1 MISNEDRDR
10 VREATDIVSLVQ
22 ETVILKQRG
31 SDDFWGCCPF
41 HQEKSP
47 SFHVRAA
54 AGLWHC
60 FGCGEGGDV
69 FEYVKKRENLDFP
82 EAIRY
87 LAARAGIEL
96 HETSSVH
103 RGPQRSR
110 LEECLSAAQTYYQSV
125 LLRSKDHQAE
135 AARKYLSGRGFGL
148 EVCKRWGIGFAPA
161 TSTLVQDLTQR
172 GFKPQELE
180 AADLA
185 LNRSGRMRERFFNRV
200 MFPITNERGITIGFG
215 GRVLGDEKPK
225 YLNSKDSS
233 IWHKSKNLFAFD
245 KAKDAIL
252 AAEEVIIV
260 EGYTDCI
267 SLHEAGLTHSVA
279 VLGTALTGD
288 HIKMLSRLRA
298 KRIISLFD
306 GDEAG
311 QRAAAKVARFVD
323 KTPAHLLVCLLPEN
337 LDPAEYLEKNG
348 VDSLRQELQRA
359 LPVMDFIMDKEFK
372 DASDWTPGTRIV
384 KLKEVAEIFAPLMNS
399 PVLATY
405 ITRIADFL
413 NISNDEVMK
422 EIHMAAARQAKGEAY
437 RRQQNIPGTNDLS
450 TAPSPQS
457 APGPQSTSRSQS
469 APNSQS
475 ALSSQSAPS
484 PQAAPTLTQEEALRL
499 KMERELLSLLAENRG
514 RFSEDFHEVD
524 GVAWLDASD
533 EAIFRSLKQTKPSDE
548 TAAIMSR
555 IMSDCVDAP
564 RILAAA
570 ESELDSQEKAFK
582 EARFLINNILFLQ
595 KQESLRRIKS
605 SLNNDTLRESE
616 KGQELL
622 RKATSLQRDL
632 AELQNDIVGRAT

>member
-31 SDDFWGCCPF
+31 IDDFWGCCPF

-54 AGLWHC
+54 SGLWHC

-110 LEECLSAAQTYYQSV
+110 LEECLRAAQTYYQSV

-161 TSTLVQDLTQR
+161 TSTLVQDLAQQ

-185 LNRSGRMRERFFNRV
+185 VNRSGRMRERFFNRV
-200 MFPITNERGITIGFG
+200 MFPITNERGVTIGFG

-252 AAEEVIIV
+252 SAEEVIIV

-288 HIKMLSRLRA
+288 HIKMLSRLRP

-323 KTPAHLLVCLLPEN
+323 KTPAHLLVCLLPES

-348 VDSLRQELQRA
+348 VDSLRQELRRA
-359 LPVMDFIMDKEFK
+359 LPVMDFIMEKEFN
-372 DASDWTPGTRIV
+372 DASNWTPGTRIA

-422 EIHMAAARQAKGEAY
+422 GIHMAAARQAKGEPY
-437 RRQQNIPGTNDLS
+437 RRRQN
-450 TAPSPQS
+450 TAVTSDSIAMASPQS
-457 APGPQSTSRSQS
+457 APGSQSTSHSQS

-475 ALSSQSAPS
+475 PLSSPSAP
-484 PQAAPTLTQEEALRL
+484 ALTQEEALRL

-514 RFSEDFHEVD
+514 SFSEDFHEVD

-533 EAIFRSLKQTKPSDE
+533 EAIFESLKHTKPSDE

-555 IMSDCVDAP
+555 ITSDCTDAP
-564 RILAAA
+564 RILAKA
-570 ESELDSQEKAFK
+570 ERALDLQEEALE

-605 SLNNDTLRESE
+605 SLNNDALRKSE

-622 RKATSLQRDL
+622 RKATRLQREL
-632 AELQNDIVGRAT
+632 AELQNDIVGRTT